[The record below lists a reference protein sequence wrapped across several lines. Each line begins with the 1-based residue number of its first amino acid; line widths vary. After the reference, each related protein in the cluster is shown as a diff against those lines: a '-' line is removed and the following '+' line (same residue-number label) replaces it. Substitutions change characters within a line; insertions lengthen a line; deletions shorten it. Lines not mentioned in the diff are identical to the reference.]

1 MSNIKP
7 ISEMKRKPK
16 YNEGETVTMK
26 SPNLYGEK
34 VGVITR
40 VERIYQEVDRF
51 TGKIDPHGL
60 ATMEGTISSISIPY
74 EFDGE
79 TLVVKYPDGRECKS
93 VFKGYAYCIK
103 SAKMNSV
110 YSESGITKEMPKP
123 KQMGEYFLVE
133 NLDGNNG
140 SFATLAQGGCETYVT
155 NREGACTFKGN
166 RHECEDWIMERS
178 GVAMVECPTCKG
190 SKKMSYSFQD
200 GPGKEPVKS
209 EMECITC
216 HGIGRVTEF
225 YAKEFN
231 KVWGK
236 ENWCSCK
243 DSSGSRHVRK
253 GGQDYYYCYDCGKT
267 TQIG

>member
-1 MSNIKP
+1 
-7 ISEMKRKPK
+7 MKRQPK

-40 VERIYQEVDRF
+40 VERIYRDLDKY

-60 ATMEGTISSISIPY
+60 STAEGTISSISLPY

-79 TLVVKYPDGRECKS
+79 TLVVKYPDGKERKAI
-93 VFKGYAYCIK
+93 FTGYAYTIK
-103 SAKMNSV
+103 SAKMNSM
-110 YSESGITKEMPKP
+110 YPESGLSREMPKP
-123 KQMGEYFLVE
+123 QQLGEYFIVE
-133 NLDGNNG
+133 NIDGNGG

-178 GVAMVECPTCKG
+178 GATMVPCPTCKG
-190 SKKMSYSFQD
+190 SKKVTVTFSVYGDPSKD
-200 GPGKEPVKS
+200 SKS
-209 EMECITC
+209 ESECVTC
-216 HGIGRVTEF
+216 HGIGRVTEV
-225 YAKEFN
+225 YARQFN
-231 KVWGK
+231 KVWGR
-236 ENWCSCK
+236 ENWCSCEN
-243 DSSGSRHVRK
+243 SSGSRHTRK
-253 GGQDYYYCYDCGKT
+253 GGQDYYHCYDCGKT